1 MGLKLYSEYFEVDPD
16 YFPHIDTETKNE
28 PNCSWMTTYPHE
40 SFIEMMNNI
49 VRMLSRETNTAK
61 NSIWVQGAYGTGK
74 SRLVW
79 TAEQL
84 LICTDEEFDEYFDR
98 YEVLRKENDLR
109 TKLEARRKE
118 NILVVSDY
126 STGEIGSISDLCR
139 RVFEKVTKALI
150 EKGLNPMSENTV
162 RGKIADKIT
171 SVDFRPVF
179 EACLKNPKYG
189 GKNGLAGKSV
199 DQIAEQLRNVDAT
212 SDSMVKSILEIS
224 KELGFF
230 AFSFD
235 VEFLKSWIKE
245 IIRINELD
253 NIIIIWDEFTDFFRK
268 LKRQNEYS
276 AFQDLVKI
284 CDSTPFNFV
293 LVAHDAESMKAEG
306 GEASTLYS
314 RFVHMN
320 ISMPDNVAFEL
331 IHDALKIDQTPGVP
345 EEYES
350 LTSEL
355 AEYTYEPRKAVC
367 AFANIEEKLMKS
379 ILPLHPMAALLLKY
393 ISTEFAANQRSM
405 FNFIKTEEAE
415 KLQAFQWF
423 IKHKSP
429 ENGDILTIDYLWNF
443 FYEEGTDENT
453 TAIGRSN
460 LDMRVAQILDSYA
473 LCEKKLSSNEEKR
486 VMKTVLMMQAISAKL
501 GNGVPLLRP
510 TEQNIKFAF
519 DGDNDLENG
528 KAVNIIK
535 NILLPNKILLKDTNG
550 KEDVFGTNIIMGDQS
565 KIDEIKE
572 ELRKSVKTSKL
583 IKDGNFLSAF
593 TFKEHLKSRYD
604 FNVVATIDDIQNA
617 VNRILNED
625 LPYKIRTVIC
635 FARDEA
641 EQSKIKAKLEE
652 LTSNQ
657 QYSNIVF
664 IDASSN
670 LMGLDSWESWL
681 DLTAREQHFRK
692 PDDKL
697 ADSKAKDAKKLLDEW
712 KNRITGGRFTIY
724 AGQDYIRDCDS
735 ISLLYN
741 ELTSFVLAKYP
752 LTFDHLNL
760 TSTIFGNPQ
769 YKKCAKIAIEA
780 KAGGGGFQEK
790 DVEMLLGKIRHVEKY
805 WEVDPSNNISIIKV
819 KVDTLVKEQLDKN
832 GRVAISVIID
842 MLMKECGF
850 TPCNL
855 YAYLVGYLLKE
866 YSVSPFRYSEGANGD
881 TGGNISIEKLGDMI
895 GEYFTRIIK
904 NGKYV
909 EQYIEIMSN
918 EQAAFIAFVSEIFG
932 LSDISIV
939 ESAAS
944 KLRTQYKNKIRYPL
958 WCFKCIDDK
967 GLGGYIDKL
976 SSVMYSNDDSNVP
989 TLAGELGKMLLQDE
1003 ESAKDFS
1010 ALITPENAAK
1020 AMKQFLDKFED
1031 GEICTCAEKIG
1042 VHNLLD
1048 DVYKQIAME
1057 AKSYL
1062 WEQEDGEE
1070 QLRKLL
1076 LEYRIINQSNII
1088 LNKTSN
1094 TITACCRD
1102 WCRYAETLK
1111 LPYVVLKKNH
1121 VEISNFISC
1130 LVDIKNDNGTT
1141 GITDDKREA
1150 FYDELTSNTDLIANL
1165 REKTIDI
1172 YKNDYAVYTAGL
1184 SDDELRAVMSA
1195 MPNASFMS
1203 DNSTFETAL
1212 KAQTDEKKKEQK
1224 KYILRKLWIEKTG
1237 YETPQKWSD
1246 AHLTPI
1252 RILVDESEVEKA
1264 EKLFRVFDSEYTS
1277 DEKTIELALAYLETE
1292 PNFLLRMEDPDEVED
1307 AFRKKILGRYSAVI
1321 YDIRDVKE
1329 YIQNRCSTAVFE
1341 WDNSNAVQ
1349 SKVKEYASS
1358 VYRTKTNSGV
1368 MDRIDDMSAEVAKE
1382 YLKSL
1387 VKDDVEVGISIIS
1400 REGGD

>member
-16 YFPHIDTETKNE
+16 YYPSIDPETKNE
-28 PNCSWMTTYPHE
+28 LNCSWMTTYPHK
-40 SFIEMMNNI
+40 SFIEMLNNI
-49 VRMLSRETNTAK
+49 DRMLSRETNTAK
-61 NSIWVQGAYGTGK
+61 YSIWVQGNYGTGK

-84 LICTDEEFDEYFDR
+84 LICSDEEFDKYFNK
-98 YEVLRKENDLR
+98 YEILRKETDLR
-109 TKLEARRKE
+109 SRLETRRKE
-118 NILVVSDY
+118 NILVISDY
-126 STGEIGSISDLCR
+126 STGEIDSISDLCR
-139 RVFEKVTKALI
+139 RVFEKVTKALVD
-150 EKGLNPMSENTV
+150 KGLNPMSENTI
-162 RGKIADKIT
+162 RGRIADKIT
-171 SVDFRPVF
+171 SADFRPVF
-179 EACLKNPKYG
+179 EVWLNIPKYG

-199 DQIAEQLRNVDAT
+199 EQIAEQLRNVDAT
-212 SDSMVKSILEIS
+212 SDNMVRSIVEIA
-224 KELGFF
+224 KEQGFF

-235 VEFLKSWIKE
+235 VEFLKNWLKD
-245 IIRINELD
+245 IIRVNELD
-253 NIIIIWDEFTDFFRK
+253 NIVIIWDEFTDFFRK

-350 LTSEL
+350 LTCEL
-355 AEYTYEPRKAVC
+355 ADYTYEPRKAVC
-367 AFANIEEKLMKS
+367 AFANIEEKLMKN
-379 ILPLHPMAALLLKY
+379 IIPLHPMAALLLKY

-453 TAIGRSN
+453 TVVGRSN

-510 TEQNIKFAF
+510 TEKNIKLAF
-519 DGDNDLENG
+519 EGDNDLENG

-593 TFKEHLKSRYD
+593 TFKEYLKSRYD
-604 FNVVATIDDIQNA
+604 FNVIATIDDIQSA
-617 VNRILNED
+617 VNRILNEN
-625 LPYKIRTVIC
+625 LPYKLRTVIC

-641 EQSKIKAKLEE
+641 EQSKMKAKLEE

-697 ADSKAKDAKKLLDEW
+697 AQSKADEAKKLLGDW
-712 KNRITGGRFTIY
+712 KNRITGGRFKIL
-724 AGQDYIRDCDS
+724 AGNDYVRDCDS
-735 ISLLYN
+735 ITLLYS
-741 ELTSFVLAKYP
+741 ELTSYVLIKYP
-752 LTFDHLNL
+752 LTFDHLSL
-760 TSTIFGNPQ
+760 TSTIFSNPQ

-780 KAGGGGFQEK
+780 KSGGGGFQEK
-790 DVEMLLGKIRHVEKY
+790 DVETLLGKVRHISNY
-805 WEVDPSNNISIIKV
+805 WETDPSSSISKLKIKI
-819 KVDTLVKEQLDKN
+819 DTLIEEQLDKN
-832 GRVAISVIID
+832 GRVAISMIID
-842 MLMKECGF
+842 MMMKKYGF

-855 YAYLVGYLLKE
+855 YAYLIGFLLKE
-866 YSVSPFRYSEGANGD
+866 YSVSPYRYSEGANGD
-881 TGGNISIEKLGDMI
+881 NGGNITVEKLGDMI
-895 GEYFTRIIK
+895 GDYFTHIVK

-918 EQAAFIAFVSEIFG
+918 EQAAFVAFVSEIFG

-976 SSVMYSNDDSNVP
+976 SSIMYSNNDSNVP

-1020 AMKQFLDKFED
+1020 SMKKFLDEFEG

-1042 VHNLLD
+1042 VHNLLG
-1048 DVYKQIAME
+1048 DVYNQIAME

-1062 WEQEDGEE
+1062 WDQEEGEE

-1076 LEYRIINQSNII
+1076 LEYRIINQSNNI
-1088 LNKTSN
+1088 LHKTSN

-1111 LPYVVLKKNH
+1111 LPYVVLKKIYGELS
-1121 VEISNFISC
+1121 VFISC
-1130 LVDIKNDNGTT
+1130 LVDMKKDNGIL
-1141 GITDDKREA
+1141 GIAEDKRQA
-1150 FYDELTSNTDLIANL
+1150 FYDELTTNTELIATL
-1165 REKTIDI
+1165 REKIVDI
-1172 YKNDYAVYTAGL
+1172 YKNDYAVYTSGL
-1184 SDDELRAVMSA
+1184 SDDELKTVMSA
-1195 MPNASFMS
+1195 MSNSSFMS
-1203 DNSTFETAL
+1203 DNSTFETNL
-1212 KAQTDEKKKEQK
+1212 KTQTDAKKKEQK
-1224 KYILRKLWIEKTG
+1224 KYQLNKLWKDKTG
-1237 YETPQKWSD
+1237 YVTPQKWSD

-1252 RILVDESEVEKA
+1252 RILVDESEAETA
-1264 EKLFRVFDSEYTS
+1264 EKLFRAFDSGYTS
-1277 DEKTIELALAYLETE
+1277 DEKTIEQALAYLETE
-1292 PNFLLRMEDPDEVED
+1292 PAFLSRMEDPDEVED

-1321 YDIRDVKE
+1321 FDIRELKE
-1329 YIQNRCSTAVFE
+1329 YLQNRCSTAVFE
-1341 WDNSNAVQ
+1341 WDNSTAVQ
-1349 SKVKEYASS
+1349 NKVKEYASS
-1358 VYRTKTNSGV
+1358 VYRTKANSGV
-1368 MDRIDDMSAEVAKE
+1368 MDRIDDMSADEAKK